1 MAERM
6 DHEKMR
12 RASELPVT
20 GPAATDTL
28 AASGGLELPGRA
40 AEGPTPDQQKDI
52 DEATRNEAPTTASLE
67 REARRHEDER

>member
-12 RASELPVT
+12 KASELPIS

-40 AEGPTPDQQKDI
+40 AEGITPDQQKDI
-52 DEATRNEAPTTASLE
+52 EDGERMVPPTLASLE
-67 REARRHEDER
+67 REARRGEDE